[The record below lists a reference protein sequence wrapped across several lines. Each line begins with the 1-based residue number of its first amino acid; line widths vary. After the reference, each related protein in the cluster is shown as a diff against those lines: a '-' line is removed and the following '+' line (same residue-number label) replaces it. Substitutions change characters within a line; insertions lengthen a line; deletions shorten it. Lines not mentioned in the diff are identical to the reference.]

1 MFVYSFRLSTIKFFA
16 VATLSIAALFC
27 LVAFVP
33 TYNDDSTV
41 TSAIVYSGVESGED
55 RADFVRQFGWEIAET
70 PEEEQSVTVP
80 ESFDQIYEA
89 YNELQKKQGLSLNR
103 YKGKEVTRYTYRITN
118 YPDYDGTVYVNL
130 LVYKNKVI
138 AGDVSSA
145 EADGFIHG
153 FSKTE

>member
-1 MFVYSFRLSTIKFFA
+1 MFVYSFRLSTVKFIV
-16 VATLSIAALFC
+16 VATLSVAALFC

-33 TYNDDSTV
+33 TYPDDSAA

-55 RADFVRQFGWEIAET
+55 CAEFVRQFGWEIGET
-70 PEEEQSVTVP
+70 PVEEKSVTVP
-80 ESFDQIYEA
+80 ETFDETYET

-130 LVYKNKVI
+130 LVYKNRVI
-138 AGDVSSA
+138 GGDVGSA
-145 EADGFIHG
+145 EAGGFIHG
-153 FSKTE
+153 FAKAE

>member
-1 MFVYSFRLSTIKFFA
+1 MFVYSFRLSTVKFFA
-16 VATLSIAALFC
+16 VAALSVAALFC

-33 TYNDDSTV
+33 TAPDNSKAA
-41 TSAIVYSGVESGED
+41 SAIVYTGVESGED
-55 RADFVRQFGWEIAET
+55 CADFVRQFGWEIG
-70 PEEEQSVTVP
+70 EEPVEEKSITVP
-80 ESFDQIYEA
+80 ETFDETFEA
-89 YNELQKKQGLSLNR
+89 YNDLQKKQGLSLNR

-138 AGDVSSA
+138 GGDVSGA

-153 FSKTE
+153 FIKTE